1 MADDWRIRIELERDD
16 EAGGPLDRLGFELG
30 AEARELAREL
40 EQQRL
45 AVSRDGNELFV
56 YTGSYPEA
64 LRALAVIEA
73 ELREHDAKAHTS
85 RVEHWLEDEERWDDE
100 PRAESWEEEQLAEGY
115 APWEVRV
122 QCGSRGEAHALA
134 DRLEQEGYSV
144 TRRFRYLIAGVASQ
158 EEAEALAARVH
169 GEAEPGGELVWE
181 TAPDNPFAVFG
192 GLGG

>member
-1 MADDWRIRIELERDD
+1 MADDWRIRIELEPD
-16 EAGGPLDRLGFELG
+16 GGTLERLGFELG

-134 DRLEQEGYSV
+134 DRLEREGYSV
-144 TRRFRYLIAGVASQ
+144 TRRFRYLIVGVVSE
-158 EEAEALAARVH
+158 EEAQALATRVH
-169 GEAEPGGELVWE
+169 GEAEPGGEAVWE
-181 TAPDNPFAVFG
+181 VSPANPFAVFG

>member
-1 MADDWRIRIELERDD
+1 MADDWRIRIELEPD
-16 EAGGPLDRLGFELG
+16 GGTLERLGFELG

-45 AVSRDGNELFV
+45 AVSRDGNDLFV
-56 YTGSYPEA
+56 YAGSYPEA

-73 ELREHDAKAHTS
+73 ELRGQDAKARTS
-85 RVEHWLEDEERWDDE
+85 RIEHWLVDEDRWDDE
-100 PRAESWEEEQLAEGY
+100 PPADSWEEEQLAEGY

-122 QCGSRGEAHALA
+122 QCGSRSEAHALA

-169 GEAEPGGELVWE
+169 GEAEPGGEAVWE
-181 TAPDNPFAVFG
+181 VSPANPFAVFG

>member
-1 MADDWRIRIELERDD
+1 MADDWRIRIELERDGD
-16 EAGGPLDRLGFELG
+16 AGGPLDRLGFDLG
-30 AEARELAREL
+30 AEARERAREL
-40 EQQRL
+40 EQRRL

-56 YTGSYPEA
+56 YAGSYPEA

-73 ELREHDAKAHTS
+73 ELREQDAKATTS
-85 RVEHWLEDEERWDDE
+85 RIEHWLEDEERWDDE
-100 PRAESWEEEQLAEGY
+100 PRAETWEEEQLAEGY

-122 QCGSRGEAHALA
+122 QCASRGEAHALA
-134 DRLEQEGYSV
+134 ERLEQEGYSV

-169 GEAEPGGELVWE
+169 GEVEPGGEPVWE

-192 GLGG
+192 GMGG

>member
-1 MADDWRIRIELERDD
+1 MADDWRIRIEVE
-16 EAGGPLDRLGFELG
+16 EEHAGGLLDQLGFELG

-56 YTGSYPEA
+56 YAGSHPEA

-73 ELREHDAKAHTS
+73 ELREQGAKARTS

-100 PRAESWEEEQLAEGY
+100 PPAESWEEEQLDQGY

-122 QCGSRGEAHALA
+122 QCGGREEAHALA
-134 DRLEQEGYSV
+134 ERLEQEGYSV
-144 TRRFRYLIAGVASQ
+144 TRRFRYVIAGAASQ
-158 EEAEALAARVH
+158 EDAERLAERVH
-169 GEAEPGGELVWE
+169 GEVEPGGELVWE
-181 TAPDNPFAVFG
+181 TVPGNPFAVFG
-192 GLGG
+192 GMGG